1 MHGQPG
7 RDIILPVETKH
18 WSFAVTMTSQKHT
31 RTPSR
36 PRRLLREDDG
46 AALVEFAV
54 VLPLLLLL
62 FFGTITWGGTLALMD
77 NMYDAARQ
85 AARQLSVGTASEAA
99 AAANA
104 TAYLSTWPNSF
115 TVTAQDTGTT
125 GTDDVRVTVATAN
138 PFAGMFTNVVVIPD
152 LQATVTMRKE

>member
-1 MHGQPG
+1 MKITSHDDTRVLPG
-7 RDIILPVETKH
+7 
-18 WSFAVTMTSQKHT
+18 
-31 RTPSR
+31 
-36 PRRLLREDDG
+36 PRHFLRADDG

-62 FFGTITWGGTLALMD
+62 FFGIITWGGTLALVD

-115 TVTAQDTGTT
+115 TVTAQDIGTT
-125 GTDDVRVTVATAN
+125 GTDDVRVIVATAN
-138 PFAGMFTNVVVIPD
+138 PFAGMFTSIVVIPD
-152 LQATVTMRKE
+152 LQAVVTMRKE